1 MQVRWLHEDTKGHQG
16 TPVPP
21 KEPPE
26 GARPKEPERRIPD
39 VSVPQCMAF
48 VMRTQKGAWHGRN
61 PECRRSLRTQL
72 CWIR

>member
-21 KEPPE
+21 KKPPE
-26 GARPKEPERRIPD
+26 VAHPREPERCTPD

-48 VMRTQKGAWHGRN
+48 VMRTQKGLHGRN
-61 PECRRSLRTQL
+61 PECRRSSHRTQL